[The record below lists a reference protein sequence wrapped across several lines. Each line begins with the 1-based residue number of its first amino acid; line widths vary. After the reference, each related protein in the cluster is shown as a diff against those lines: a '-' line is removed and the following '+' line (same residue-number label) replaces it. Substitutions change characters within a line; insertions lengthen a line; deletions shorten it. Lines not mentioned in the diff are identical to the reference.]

1 MPPPTKGAVGEV
13 VGDNLYI
20 ACGNVCRLVKPN
32 TNDLYKLDL
41 NTWIWHK
48 LEPRGTKPLES
59 CFMASWVRGEKIF
72 IFGGAVSGEEV
83 GAGYPD
89 ALDIVDCYSNQL
101 VYYDTQIN
109 SWHWPTSSG
118 KVPPPRAHHA
128 VSYVEREYKGLGP
141 LAFVFGGYGRIFQF
155 DGYYGKYYNDL
166 FYLDMDTM
174 KWEAVHANTD
184 AISSEMWPK
193 ARKGHSLTA
202 ISSETAVLFGGSF
215 DYGTSFGDCWLLNI
229 GECTSKGKVEDIWT
243 KCTKKELEGLC
254 RTFHEAVREPNSGR
268 VWIIGGCEGNNFDN
282 FNLVNSEKTILC
294 ADHVREIA
302 FSAPP
307 LKVLALESAANNYEK
322 LVPAIMELPDSSTLR
337 LSVVGKARR
346 KYLIT

>member
-109 SWHWPTSSG
+109 SYL
-118 KVPPPRAHHA
+118 VDM
-128 VSYVEREYKGLGP
+128 EEYSNL
-141 LAFVFGGYGRIFQF
+141 
-155 DGYYGKYYNDL
+155 
-166 FYLDMDTM
+166 MDIMGSITM
-174 KWEAVHANTD
+174 
-184 AISSEMWPK
+184 
-193 ARKGHSLTA
+193 
-202 ISSETAVLFGGSF
+202 
-215 DYGTSFGDCWLLNI
+215 TSF
-229 GECTSKGKVEDIWT
+229 TWT
-243 KCTKKELEGLC
+243 WT
-254 RTFHEAVREPNSGR
+254 P
-268 VWIIGGCEGNNFDN
+268 
-282 FNLVNSEKTILC
+282 
-294 ADHVREIA
+294 
-302 FSAPP
+302 
-307 LKVLALESAANNYEK
+307 
-322 LVPAIMELPDSSTLR
+322 
-337 LSVVGKARR
+337 
-346 KYLIT
+346 